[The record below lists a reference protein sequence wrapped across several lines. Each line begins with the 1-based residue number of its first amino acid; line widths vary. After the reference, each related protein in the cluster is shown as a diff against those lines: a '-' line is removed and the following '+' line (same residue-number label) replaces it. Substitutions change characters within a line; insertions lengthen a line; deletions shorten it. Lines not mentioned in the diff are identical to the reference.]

1 MKNIYVCGCF
11 QEEFQNKTFEEV
23 IQFFTESVDN
33 SIIRINLDED
43 YYFCCRMI
51 IDFCY
56 KANRCYFLEKTCST
70 CLYGTFV
77 SCVHLIKFGFN
88 TICCVCVIPLQK
100 KLFPFLIKIK

>member
-43 YYFCCRMI
+43 YYFCCLMI

-56 KANRCYFLEKTCST
+56 KANRCYFFRKNMFNS
-70 CLYGTFV
+70 FV
-77 SCVHLIKFGFN
+77 WN
-88 TICCVCVIPLQK
+88 VCF
-100 KLFPFLIKIK
+100 LFSSYKIWV